1 MPIIIIKKKNPSKEQ
16 TWRWLRW
23 ELTEW
28 HFKRTIMKSQKFEEK
43 DDHNK
48 LIDGKSH

>member
-1 MPIIIIKKKNPSKEQ
+1 M
-16 TWRWLRW
+16 L
-23 ELTEW
+23 ELAEW
-28 HFKRTIMKSQKFEEK
+28 HFKRTIMKSKKFEEK

>member
-1 MPIIIIKKKNPSKEQ
+1 MHIIKKKSLKGTDSKM
-16 TWRWLRW
+16 TKML
-23 ELTEW
+23 ELAEW
-28 HFKRTIMKSQKFEEK
+28 HFKRTIMKSKKFEEK